1 MWSSES
7 LQSLDKA
14 NTTRLPRLK
23 REFKVEHSDALAH
36 LQRGRHASVC
46 RPPKH
51 CQQSAR
57 PKPSPT
63 RTLGCV
69 FGPAAA
75 GLRLT
80 VWGKNTLHLKPPIL
94 CHSMANPGLS
104 VDQVDQIWTM
114 RAQNYCW
121 VCWRKAGVVKIWSQL
136 GTHGVYSGQSQRRHM
151 IRVFCS
157 V

>member
-1 MWSSES
+1 MIIRNP
-7 LQSLDKA
+7 LDKA

-36 LQRGRHASVC
+36 VERRRHTSIC

-57 PKPSPT
+57 PKPSQT
-63 RTLGCV
+63 RTLGWV

-75 GLRLT
+75 GLCLT
-80 VWGKNTLHLKPPIL
+80 VWGRNTLHLNPPIL

-104 VDQVDQIWTM
+104 GPSGPNMDHAGPKLLLGVLLEKGGSS
-114 RAQNYCW
+114 QNLISTGHL
-121 VCWRKAGVVKIWSQL
+121 R
-136 GTHGVYSGQSQRRHM
+136 GQSQRRHM

>member
-1 MWSSES
+1 MIIRNPPHS
-7 LQSLDKA
+7 QSLDKA

-36 LQRGRHASVC
+36 VERRRHTSIC

-57 PKPSPT
+57 PKPSQT
-63 RTLGCV
+63 RTLGWV

-75 GLRLT
+75 GLCLT
-80 VWGKNTLHLKPPIL
+80 VWGRNTLHLNPPIL

-104 VDQVDQIWTM
+104 GPSGPNMDRAGPKLLLGVLGKGGSSQNLISTGHFNTLCIVAGLSVDT
-114 RAQNYCW
+114 
-121 VCWRKAGVVKIWSQL
+121 
-136 GTHGVYSGQSQRRHM
+136 
-151 IRVFCS
+151 
-157 V
+157 